1 MTQEFI
7 KIFNRDLDKL
17 ISQLQWF
24 ENEEELWILKKDI
37 SNSPGNL
44 YLHIAGNL
52 QHFIGSVLGNTEY
65 IRDREYEFSA
75 KNIPKKELIQ
85 QLEET
90 KLVVTQTLKLLGDN
104 RLKEDYPINVFKEVS
119 SVGFFLIH
127 LSTHL
132 NYHLGQINYF
142 RRLL

>member
-1 MTQEFI
+1 MRQELI

-17 ISQLQWF
+17 ISQIQLF
-24 ENEEELWILKKDI
+24 ENEEDLWLLRNDI

-44 YLHIAGNL
+44 CLHIAGNL
-52 QHFIGSVLGNTEY
+52 QHFIGHVLGKTDY
-65 IRDREYEFSA
+65 VRDRELEFSS
-75 KNIPKKELIQ
+75 KNVPKQDLIK
-85 QLEET
+85 QLEKT
-90 KLVVTQTLKLLGDN
+90 KLVVAESLTSLNDDV
-104 RLKEDYPINVFKEVS
+104 LKEDYPINVFKEVNT
-119 SVGFFLIH
+119 VGFFLIH